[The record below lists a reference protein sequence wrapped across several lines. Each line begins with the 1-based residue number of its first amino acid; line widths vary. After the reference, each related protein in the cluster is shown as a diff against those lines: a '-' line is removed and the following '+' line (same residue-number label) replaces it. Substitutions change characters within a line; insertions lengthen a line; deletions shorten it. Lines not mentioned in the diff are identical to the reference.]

1 MDKILIATMFN
12 DTVRMYVAHTT
23 NLVTKAHKLHKTH
36 QTSIAA
42 LGRTLTATSMMGAML
57 KDDQS
62 LAVSI
67 NCTGP
72 IKKIVAESDAT
83 GNVVGY
89 VGHPGIYLK
98 YNDTGK
104 INVRDAVGEGTLT
117 VTTDLKLKEPFTS
130 SVELIDGE
138 IAMDFT
144 YYFTQSMQTPSSVSL
159 GVLMS
164 EDNQVLVS
172 GGFIVQIMPDCKDET
187 ITKLEEILNNIKP
200 MTTLMT
206 DGLSCEDVLGM
217 FDNDYKLLDTKEID
231 FICSCSKK
239 RFKKGLRT
247 MSVDFLED
255 LLNNEKS
262 IECTC
267 QYCGTAYVIEEMEL
281 KAMVNVLKGDI

>member
-12 DTVRMYVAHTT
+12 DTVRMYVSDTT
-23 NLVTKAHKLHKTH
+23 NLVRKAHKLHGTH
-36 QTSIAA
+36 QSSIAA
-42 LGRTLTATSMMGAML
+42 LGRTLTVTSMMGAML
-57 KDDQS
+57 KEKQS

-72 IKKIVAESDAT
+72 IKKIVAESDST

-89 VGHPGIYLK
+89 CGHTGIYLK
-98 YNDTGK
+98 NNATGK

-130 SVELIDGE
+130 SVELVDGE
-138 IAMDFT
+138 LAMDFT

-159 GVLMS
+159 GVLLS

-172 GGFIVQIMPDCKDET
+172 GGFIVQIMPDCTDET
-187 ITKLEEILNNIKP
+187 ITQLENILNDIKP

-206 DGLSCEDVLGM
+206 DGKTSEDILAM
-217 FDNDYKLLDTKEID
+217 FDKDYKLLDTKEID
-231 FICSCSKK
+231 FVCSCSKK

-247 MSVDFLED
+247 LSVDMLED
-255 LLNNEKS
+255 FLNKEKS
-262 IECTC
+262 IVTKC
-267 QYCGTAYVIEEMEL
+267 QYCGTEYVIEELEL
-281 KAMVNVLKGDI
+281 KAMVKVLKGDI